1 MGMFIG
7 ARALMG
13 AGNAWACIASP
24 VLITEL
30 AFPTQRA
37 QFTSLYNSTWYLGSI
52 VAAWTTFG
60 TFRILNTWSWRI
72 PSLIQGVPPLI
83 QLCLILF
90 FPESP
95 RWLVDQGRDEEAI
108 HTIAKYHC
116 AGNRDDP
123 LVAFEYDEIK
133 EALRLEKEVARA
145 SSYKSIFTNKG
156 NLKRMRIII
165 ALAFFS
171 QWSGNGLV
179 SYYLNIVLDGIGI
192 TSEFDKNLF
201 NGILQIYNLGTAYM
215 GALVVERA
223 GRRTLFL
230 TSTAGMCLTYAVW
243 TACSATYQQ
252 SVVYVP
258 GTEGTDNQEIQ
269 SANTSA
275 GNAVAAMIFIYY
287 GFYNIALS
295 PLLVSYTVEILPFR
309 IRSKGL
315 MIMQICV
322 SASLVFNQYVNP
334 IALEAIEWRYYI
346 VYTIWIG
353 FEFVYLYFTVVET
366 KGKNGHPLPLEEI
379 SALFDGDQVREE
391 IAASS
396 EAAVTEKPY
405 KGDLAMM
412 EGGMGSSGN
421 LASEQQIER
430 TDRKL

>member
-1 MGMFIG
+1 M
-7 ARALMG
+7 
-13 AGNAWACIASP
+13 S
-24 VLITEL
+24 
-30 AFPTQRA
+30 
-37 QFTSLYNSTWYLGSI
+37 
-52 VAAWTTFG
+52 
-60 TFRILNTWSWRI
+60 
-72 PSLIQGVPPLI
+72 
-83 QLCLILF
+83 LILF

-108 HTIAKYHC
+108 HVIAKYHC

-133 EALRLEKEVARA
+133 EALRLEKEVKKT
-145 SSYKSIFTNKG
+145 SSYKQIFTNKG

-165 ALAFFS
+165 AIAFFS

-230 TSTAGMCLTYAVW
+230 TSTGGMCLTYAVW
-243 TACSATYQQ
+243 TACSAAYQQ

-258 GTEGTDNQEIQ
+258 GTEGTDNPEIQ
-269 SANTSA
+269 SANTNA

-315 MIMQICV
+315 MIMQLCV

-334 IALEAIEWRYYI
+334 IALESLEWRYYI
-346 VYTIWIG
+346 VYTVWIG
-353 FEFVYLYFTVVET
+353 FEFVYLYFTIVET

-379 SALFDGDQVREE
+379 SALFDGDEVRED
-391 IAASS
+391 IAAST
-396 EAAVTEKPY
+396 EAAVVEKPY

-412 EGGMGSSGN
+412 ENGMGSSGN
-421 LASEQQIER
+421 LVSEQQIER
-430 TDRKL
+430 ADQRTDQKL

>member
-1 MGMFIG
+1 
-7 ARALMG
+7 
-13 AGNAWACIASP
+13 
-24 VLITEL
+24 
-30 AFPTQRA
+30 
-37 QFTSLYNSTWYLGSI
+37 
-52 VAAWTTFG
+52 
-60 TFRILNTWSWRI
+60 
-72 PSLIQGVPPLI
+72 
-83 QLCLILF
+83 
-90 FPESP
+90 
-95 RWLVDQGRDEEAI
+95 
-108 HTIAKYHC
+108 
-116 AGNRDDP
+116 
-123 LVAFEYDEIK
+123 
-133 EALRLEKEVARA
+133 
-145 SSYKSIFTNKG
+145 
-156 NLKRMRIII
+156 MRIII

-334 IALEAIEWRYYI
+334 IALGAIEWRYYI

-379 SALFDGDQVREE
+379 SALFDGDEVREDV
-391 IAASS
+391 AASS
-396 EAAVTEKPY
+396 EAAVAEKPY